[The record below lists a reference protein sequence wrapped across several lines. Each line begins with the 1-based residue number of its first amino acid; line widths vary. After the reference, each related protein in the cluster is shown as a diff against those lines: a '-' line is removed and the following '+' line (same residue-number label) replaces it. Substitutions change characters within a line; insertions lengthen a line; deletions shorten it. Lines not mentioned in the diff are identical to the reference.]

1 MFVGDRHTCSLQI
14 CETKVSPDKAIASYR
29 TPHKI
34 FSIRGEIMGAILDM
48 IVSSVAI
55 ITTKS
60 GEKING
66 MTAAWVAQAS
76 FEPPLVVVSI
86 APERYT
92 HQLIDES
99 SVFAVNILSEGQV
112 ELGRKFGSKSGRDTD
127 KFKDVNYVT
136 KKTGSPILAD
146 IYAYLDCKLYKTYK
160 AGDHTLFIGEVVEHK
175 VFKDK
180 KPLVFRTADYF

>member
-1 MFVGDRHTCSLQI
+1 
-14 CETKVSPDKAIASYR
+14 
-29 TPHKI
+29 
-34 FSIRGEIMGAILDM
+34 MGAILDM

-112 ELGRKFGSKSGRDTD
+112 ELGRNFGSKSGRDTD
-127 KFKDVNYVT
+127 KFKGVNYVT
-136 KKTGSPILAD
+136 KRQVPQSWLTFMLILIASYIRPIRLAT
-146 IYAYLDCKLYKTYK
+146 I
-160 AGDHTLFIGEVVEHK
+160 HFS
-175 VFKDK
+175 
-180 KPLVFRTADYF
+180 